1 MSGLKHALHGRSHRR
16 GGSDPIGFGL
26 GRMPHV
32 NLRVDLDGVT
42 IVTGTD
48 QQLEFDTFLGVPINH
63 SGTIDPTVFSLDGSS
78 PWDHINILEPGV
90 YYGEARAGWFYDWGA
105 VRMNLLFSHSNVGET
120 FPISDSYGLTTSLPT
135 EFGGVYP
142 GGTAG
147 SSQTAVARR
156 GFIMVDEYAEGVQV
170 WAELT
175 NSSGTNRT
183 ASTGGGRPVGAQL
196 FVIQLAGSG
205 HSNP

>member
-1 MSGLKHALHGRSHRR
+1 
-16 GGSDPIGFGL
+16 
-26 GRMPHV
+26 MPHV
-32 NLRVDLDGVT
+32 NLRGDQDGLTFVNA
-42 IVTGTD
+42 TD

-63 SGTIDPTVFSLDGSS
+63 GGEIDPNTFSLDGST
-78 PWDHINILEPGV
+78 PWDHINILQPGV
-90 YYGEARAGWFYDWGA
+90 YYGEARCGWFIDWGA
-105 VRMNLLFSHSNVGET
+105 VRINLLYSHTNGGET

-135 EFGGVYP
+135 EIGGVYP
-142 GGTAG
+142 GGFAG
-147 SSQTAVARR
+147 GSAQTAVARR

-196 FVIQLAGSG
+196 FLINLAASG